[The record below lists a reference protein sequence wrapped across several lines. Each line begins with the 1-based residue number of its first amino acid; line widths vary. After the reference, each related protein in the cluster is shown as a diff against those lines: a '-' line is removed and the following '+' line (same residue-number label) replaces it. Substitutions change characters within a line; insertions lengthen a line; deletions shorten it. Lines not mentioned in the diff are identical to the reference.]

1 MPAKAILNIR
11 LPAETLRGLDAIAA
25 ATRRT
30 RSFIANE
37 ALEAWIA
44 RESAII
50 EDIRVGLEEARA
62 GKVVPHERAMRDLD
76 AAVERAMRH
85 RHRRGAKRKQ
95 G

>member
-1 MPAKAILNIR
+1 MSAKAILNIR
-11 LPAETLRGLDAIAA
+11 LPAETLRRLDAIAA

-50 EDIRVGLEEARA
+50 EDIRIGLEESRA
-62 GKVVPHERAMRDLD
+62 GKTIPHERAMRDLD
-76 AAVERAMRH
+76 AAIERAMREM
-85 RHRRGAKRKQ
+85 RRPQGAKRK
-95 G
+95 

>member
-1 MPAKAILNIR
+1 MSAKAILNIR
-11 LPAETLRGLDAIAA
+11 LPAETLRHLDAVAA

-50 EDIRVGLEEARA
+50 EDIRIGLEESRT
-62 GKVVPHERAMRDLD
+62 GKTIPHEQAMRNLD
-76 AAVERAMRH
+76 AAIERARREMR
-85 RHRRGAKRKQ
+85 RPRGAKRK
-95 G
+95 